1 MDRHLHR
8 KELIAL
14 ARKLPSSTNQHLSEC
29 AECREE
35 VELLRKFN
43 MAGHSRLQD
52 APAAWIELAAALAQK
67 QHSLEK
73 IRKAVAALVFD
84 SWAAPQP
91 IGVRG
96 QASIGERRLRFEADR
111 FTFDLRAERLPG
123 EWAFVAQVTCESL
136 PLGNFALS
144 VEKKELTADTAGFFQ
159 WTADR
164 PPRRILLRSDD
175 TEIEIPELSWKKN
188 RSR

>member
-8 KELIAL
+8 EELIAL
-14 ARKLPSSTNQHLSEC
+14 ARKPSGSANQHLSEC

-35 VELLRKFN
+35 VELLREFN
-43 MAGHSRLQD
+43 MAGHARLPD
-52 APAAWIELAAALAQK
+52 APAGWVERAAALAQT
-67 QHSLEK
+67 QHSFEK

-111 FTFDLRAERLPG
+111 FAFDLRAERLPG
-123 EWAFVAQVTCESL
+123 EWAFVAQVTSDSL
-136 PLGNFALS
+136 PSGNFALS
-144 VEKKELTADTAGFFQ
+144 IEKKELTADTAGFYQ

-175 TEIEIPELSWKKN
+175 T
-188 RSR
+188 

>member
-1 MDRHLHR
+1 MDCHLDR

-29 AECREE
+29 TECREE

-43 MAGHSRLQD
+43 VAGYSRLQD
-52 APAAWIELAAALAQK
+52 APAGWIERAVALVQK

-84 SWAAPQP
+84 SWEAPQP

-96 QASIGERRLRFEADR
+96 QASIGERRLRFEAEQ
-111 FTFDLRAERLPG
+111 FTFDLRAEQLPG
-123 EWAFVAQVTCESL
+123 EWAFVAQVTSESL
-136 PLGNFALS
+136 PPGNFALT

-159 WTADR
+159 WTAGR
-164 PPRRILLRSDD
+164 PPRKILLRSDD

-188 RSR
+188 RPR

>member
-1 MDRHLHR
+1 MDKHLHR

-43 MAGHSRLQD
+43 LAGHSRLQN
-52 APAAWIELAAALAQK
+52 APVGWIERAAALAQK
-67 QHSLEK
+67 QPSLEK

-84 SWAAPQP
+84 SWAASQP

-96 QASIGERRLRFEADR
+96 IYLR
-111 FTFDLRAERLPG
+111 TPV
-123 EWAFVAQVTCESL
+123 AF
-136 PLGNFALS
+136 
-144 VEKKELTADTAGFFQ
+144 
-159 WTADR
+159 
-164 PPRRILLRSDD
+164 RSG
-175 TEIEIPELSWKKN
+175 TVHI
-188 RSR
+188 